1 MREIDVWEYVLKW
14 GLAQNPT
21 LVSDSKSWSDDDFK
35 TMKNTLQNCLPL
47 IRFFSL
53 SSIEFS
59 QKVRPYQKLLSQQLY
74 DDLLDSYLNPNVIST
89 DNILLPRNI
98 RMDKIIDSKIVNLNI
113 VSVISRRID
122 KIETGYNSNF
132 ARIRELHLPYKFKL
146 LLRGSRDRFTPDKFH
161 ELCDDISNTVT
172 FIKVKGE
179 NEIIGGYNPLKWIS
193 SSLSWHKTDE
203 SFIFSFNNKDINN
216 AIISDIEN
224 TNFALYNNY
233 QYGPHFG
240 DITIY
245 SSNRS
250 SDYNNIYYKKQNY
263 KKRIRDS
270 ESNFYIEDYEVF
282 QIVKC

>member
-1 MREIDVWEYVLKW
+1 
-14 GLAQNPT
+14 
-21 LVSDSKSWSDDDFK
+21 
-35 TMKNTLQNCLPL
+35 
-47 IRFFSL
+47 
-53 SSIEFS
+53 
-59 QKVRPYQKLLSQQLY
+59 
-74 DDLLDSYLNPNVIST
+74 
-89 DNILLPRNI
+89 
-98 RMDKIIDSKIVNLNI
+98 
-113 VSVISRRID
+113 
-122 KIETGYNSNF
+122 
-132 ARIRELHLPYKFKL
+132 
-146 LLRGSRDRFTPDKFH
+146 
-161 ELCDDISNTVT
+161 
-172 FIKVKGE
+172 
-179 NEIIGGYNPLKWIS
+179 
-193 SSLSWHKTDE
+193 LSWHKTDE